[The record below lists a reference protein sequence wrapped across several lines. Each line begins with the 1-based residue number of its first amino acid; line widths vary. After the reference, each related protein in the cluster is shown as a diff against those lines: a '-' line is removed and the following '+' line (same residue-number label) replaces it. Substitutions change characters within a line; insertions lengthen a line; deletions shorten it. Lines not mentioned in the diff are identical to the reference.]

1 MAQQDLRRVSFDGL
15 ALSEFGTKILE
26 TFPNEEGAGLDLG
39 ISWLDGL
46 RFVKQFGMSVRDG
59 LLEAI
64 DLAMKA
70 KGWDTDT
77 LYYSYSP
84 AVNPVDTDGIP
95 PPHRIDTFRAP
106 SPKKKQRRKH

>member
-1 MAQQDLRRVSFDGL
+1 MAQQDPRRVSFDGL
-15 ALSEFGTKILE
+15 TLTEFGIKILE
-26 TFPNEEGAGLDLG
+26 TFPNEEGDGLDLG

-70 KGWDTDT
+70 KGLDTDT

-84 AVNPVDTDGIP
+84 AVNPADTDGIP
-95 PPHRIDTFRAP
+95 PPHRFGTLRASSP
-106 SPKKKQRRKH
+106 PKKKQR